1 MASLPFLP
9 HLGEPSTFVTQQSN
23 LLRLLILDGPV
34 QMAHGDMIL
43 GVRLYALYSKKLWIA
58 VLFGVMLN
66 VLGA

>member
-1 MASLPFLP
+1 
-9 HLGEPSTFVTQQSN
+9 
-23 LLRLLILDGPV
+23 
-34 QMAHGDMIL
+34 MAHGDMIL